1 MSSSSGKSVYSADL
15 GYAVLLNI
23 SFNRKFGYHP
33 LFISCNPLWS
43 EFISQGKE
51 EADAREELIVM
62 WIMYYDLFA
71 YL

>member
-33 LFISCNPLWS
+33 LFISCNPLGS
-43 EFISQGKE
+43 ELISQGKE

-62 WIMYYDLFA
+62 WIMHYDLFA